1 MSERGRRALKIAIH
15 GAASA
20 LESNVERLNELDSG
34 CGDGDCGSTLNRF
47 ADGTLISQ
55 PKLLFE
61 IFVSILKNYQLYAR
75 WI

>member
-34 CGDGDCGSTLNRF
+34 CGDGDCGSTLNRWV
-47 ADGTLISQ
+47 DGALFLPVIQ
-55 PKLLFE
+55 HPYLL
-61 IFVSILKNYQLYAR
+61 
-75 WI
+75 